1 MDKAIVKKIKKMLRK
16 EREEKQVRI
25 DKDCLI
31 MAK

>member
-1 MDKAIVKKIKKMLRK
+1 MDKAIGQKIKKMLQK

-25 DKDCLI
+25 DNDCLI

>member
-1 MDKAIVKKIKKMLRK
+1 MDKAIIKIKIIMLRK

-31 MAK
+31 LEK